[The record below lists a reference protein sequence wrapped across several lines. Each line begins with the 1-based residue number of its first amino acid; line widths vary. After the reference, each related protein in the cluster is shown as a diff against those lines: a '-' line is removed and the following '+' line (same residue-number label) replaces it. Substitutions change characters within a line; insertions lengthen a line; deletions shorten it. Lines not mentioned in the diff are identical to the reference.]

1 MDMGLIQ
8 RWMAPARARGKADQ
22 GAQDEQRRQ
31 DERRRELLRIAVHD
45 TLAEHGIPSAWV
57 TSEVMHAHKAN
68 RHSGWHL
75 RLVLREWHVEFLQY
89 MCALE
94 KAIVARVRGVDPLA
108 GSWLLSVCWRFE
120 LDDDRWCPPLPA
132 AAHWEPYALGALPLA
147 DAKAALDALLHAAP
161 QPPSAA
167 RAASATDF
175 APTMPMP
182 MR

>member
-1 MDMGLIQ
+1 MHMGLIQ
-8 RWMAPARARGKADQ
+8 RWIAPARPPGAADA
-22 GAQDEQRRQ
+22 GAADEQRRQ

-45 TLAEHGIPSAWV
+45 ALAGHGIPLSWV
-57 TSEVMHAHKAN
+57 TSEVMHAHKAS

-94 KAIVARVRGVDPLA
+94 KDIVARVRGVDPLA

-120 LDDDRWCPPLPA
+120 LDDDRWCPQLPA
-132 AAHWEPYALGALPLA
+132 AAHWQPYRLGALPLA
-147 DAKAALDALLHAAP
+147 DAKAALDVLLDLPPQAP
-161 QPPSAA
+161 APA
-167 RAASATDF
+167 RAATATDF